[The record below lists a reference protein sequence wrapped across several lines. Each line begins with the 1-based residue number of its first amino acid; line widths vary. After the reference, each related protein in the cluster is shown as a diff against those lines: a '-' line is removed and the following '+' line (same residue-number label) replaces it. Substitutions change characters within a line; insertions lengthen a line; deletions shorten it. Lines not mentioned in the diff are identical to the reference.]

1 MNSRNAKEQE
11 KPEPN
16 TNENLGIDHIDGQ
29 HTDSIKSDMNTQL
42 EVLMKAFKYLADR
55 LQHMGS
61 FTVGQ

>member
-42 EVLMKAFKYLADR
+42 EVLMKAFKNLAD
-55 LQHMGS
+55 LEL
-61 FTVGQ
+61 